1 MVMKL
6 RGLMTMDMFVYTRI
20 HGIQIIPNNTKA
32 SKYFVGIFY
41 SWIALPTKYTKLN
54 AQYIKMISQ
63 YLLREIER

>member
-54 AQYIKMISQ
+54 AQ
-63 YLLREIER
+63 